1 MLHQSGIWYLVVLR
15 HPAKMQTHNC
25 GILNYSSHIAMV
37 VTIIYN
43 LSLIFNSFNRCTI
56 IQ

>member
-15 HPAKMQTHNC
+15 HPAKIQTEHING
-25 GILNYSSHIAMV
+25 GILNYSSHIAKV

-43 LSLIFNSFNRCTI
+43 LS
-56 IQ
+56 